1 MAEYHCKAGLQWYK
15 KGKVLAYLSKMGD
28 TFSTCSLVTRNGSV
42 CFTKLDN
49 LNRFERKYVHN
60 MQVGLK
66 ESGLLEPS
74 ENVLGWCE
82 QVSFVDTMGD
92 LDTIVESRLYLGN
105 EIVEVC
111 SMEMYEVIEA
121 F

>member
-1 MAEYHCKAGLQWYK
+1 
-15 KGKVLAYLSKMGD
+15 MGD
-28 TFSTCSLVTRNGSV
+28 TFSTCSLVTRNGLV
-42 CFTKLDN
+42 CFTKLED
-49 LNRFERKYVHN
+49 LNKFERKYIHN

-66 ESGLLEPS
+66 ESGLLESS

-82 QVSFVDTMGD
+82 QVSFVDTLD
-92 LDTIVESRLYLGN
+92 NLDTILESRLHLGN

-121 F
+121 FKENQCPKQTINP